1 MLPMSVP
8 DPHPLSSRP
17 VNDPSGKRKAFI
29 AVGVGLTIVIVI
41 LLLGIPVMF
50 PKPQPLGDGP
60 LMTTLG
66 TRVNQTTQGN
76 WTITI
81 TGGSYQASSVRLMV
95 VNSTSGQDTIN
106 KAVSKLAP
114 ARNDPDAVFNDCNA
128 NSKLDAGDT
137 IILKS
142 SGGLVATGYTV
153 RFLQN
158 NHIIGTIMGLP

>member
-1 MLPMSVP
+1 MTVP
-8 DPHPLSSRP
+8 DSCPTSPRPFKEISS
-17 VNDPSGKRKAFI
+17 KRNAFI
-29 AVGVGLTIVIVI
+29 AGAIAVTILIVI
-41 LLLGIPVMF
+41 LLVGIPVMF
-50 PKPQPLGDGP
+50 PDTQPLGDGH
-60 LMTTLG
+60 LETALG
-66 TRVNQTTQGN
+66 TNVNQTSTGN

-81 TGGSYQASSVRLMV
+81 TRGSKQASSVRLMV
-95 VNSTSGQDTIN
+95 FNQTIGLDVVN
-106 KAVSKLAP
+106 KVVSKLAP

-128 NSKLDAGDT
+128 NSKLDAKDT